1 MGAKTF
7 FLNPSTAVQK
17 QYEALRAFYI
27 EKLSTNQVAEK
38 FKFSESYFKK
48 LRYKFNQTLNREEN
62 IFFLIT
68 KPGPKKRFT
77 ETKII
82 EEIISLRKQNH
93 SINDIK
99 AILESKDKKISL
111 ETIDQILK
119 SQGFAPLP
127 KRTHKERTSVRIP
140 EKIKPPESVPFEIRD
155 EEFSTEM
162 NAAILIFLPLIEELG
177 IVKAIEKSGFPKTS
191 TISSIS
197 SVLSFIT
204 LKIIGNE
211 RLSHDT
217 NWNMDR
223 VLGFGSNL
231 NVLPKNGTLSTYS
244 YRIQRSSNQKL
255 LLELSKIFKNDEA
268 EEGEFNLDYKAIPH
282 WGDASVLKRHW
293 SGSRNKAIK
302 SILALIVQDP
312 STGYLSYSDAE
323 SRNKNDAVID
333 FVDFWKES
341 RGTAPK
347 LLIFDSKFTDYKNLS
362 KLNQSKE
369 KVKFL
374 TIRRR
379 GKNIVDTAEKIA
391 EDKWTKIRVDGKGRK
406 VQVIKVHERFTKLR
420 NYEGKVR
427 EIIMKDHGRQK
438 PTFLITN
445 DLRIAVK
452 DIVKKYARRWL
463 VEKEIAEQIAF
474 FHMNQASSSIVVKVD
489 FDLTISL
496 LVHNLYRI
504 LSNYLNGFEDC
515 TVSTIYRKFL
525 LNGATVKIKGNEAT
539 VNLKKKTHL
548 PILFE
553 LPWLRKKTQ
562 LSWMGINI
570 TFMPGTTS

>member
-1 MGAKTF
+1 MEPKTF
-7 FLNPSTAVQK
+7 FLNPGTAVQK

-27 EKLSTNQVAEK
+27 ERLSTSQVAEK

-48 LRYKFNQTLNREEN
+48 LRYEFNQTLNREEN
-62 IFFLIT
+62 IFFFKNKARPEKTFYRI
-68 KPGPKKRFT
+68 
-77 ETKII
+77 KII

-93 SINDIK
+93 SITDIR
-99 AILESKDKKISL
+99 AILASKEKKISL

-140 EKIKPPESVPFEIRD
+140 AKIKAPESLPFEVRD

-223 VLGFGSNL
+223 ILGFGSNL

-255 LLELSKIFKNDEA
+255 LLELSKIFKDDEL

-282 WGDASVLKRHW
+282 WGDASVLKKHW

-312 STGYLSYSDAE
+312 STGYLSYSNAE
-323 SRNKNDAVID
+323 CRNKNDAVID

-341 RGTAPK
+341 RGAAPK
-347 LLIFDSKFTDYKNLS
+347 LLIFDSKFTDYKNLNR
-362 KLNQSKE
+362 LNQSKE

-379 GKNIVDTAEKIA
+379 GKNIVDAAEKIA

-496 LVHNLYRI
+496 LVHNL
-504 LSNYLNGFEDC
+504 LPC
-515 TVSTIYRKFL
+515 
-525 LNGATVKIKGNEAT
+525 IK
-539 VNLKKKTHL
+539 
-548 PILFE
+548 
-553 LPWLRKKTQ
+553 Q
-562 LSWMGINI
+562 LS
-570 TFMPGTTS
+570 

>member
-1 MGAKTF
+1 VEPKTF

-17 QYEALRAFYI
+17 QYEALRTFYT
-27 EKLSTNQVAEK
+27 EKLSACQVAEK

-48 LRYKFNQTLNREEN
+48 LRYEFNQALKREEN
-62 IFFLIT
+62 IFFLKI

-77 ETKII
+77 ESKVI
-82 EEIISLRKQNH
+82 EEIIDLRKQNH

-127 KRTHKERTSVRIP
+127 KRTHQERTAIRIP
-140 EKIKPPESVPFEIRD
+140 AKIKSPESVPLEVQN

-177 IVKAIEKSGFPKTS
+177 IVKAIEKSGFPETS

-197 SVLSFIT
+197 SVLSFIA

-223 VLGFGSNL
+223 VLGFGANL

-255 LLELSKIFKNDEA
+255 LLELSKIFRNDEL

-282 WGDASVLKRHW
+282 WGDASVLKKNW

-323 SRNKNDAVID
+323 CKNKNDAVID

-362 KLNQSKE
+362 KLNKSKE
-369 KVKFL
+369 KIKFL

-379 GKNIVDTAEKIA
+379 GKNIVEAAEKIA
-391 EDKWTKIRVDGKGRK
+391 EDKWTKIRVDGKSRK
-406 VQVIKVHERFTKLR
+406 VHVIKVHERFTKLR
-420 NYEGKVR
+420 NYEGEVR
-427 EIIMKDHGRQK
+427 EVILKDHGRQK
-438 PTFLITN
+438 PSFLITN
-445 DLRIAVK
+445 DLNIEVK

-496 LVHNLYRI
+496 LVHNLYRV
-504 LSNYLNGFEDC
+504 LSNHLTGFENC
-515 TVSTIYRKFL
+515 TVPTIYRKFL
-525 LNGATVKIKGNEAT
+525 LNGATVKIEGNDAT
-539 VNLKKKTHL
+539 ANLKKKTHL

-553 LPWLRKKTQ
+553 LPWLKKKTE

-570 TFMPGTTS
+570 SFGPGTTS